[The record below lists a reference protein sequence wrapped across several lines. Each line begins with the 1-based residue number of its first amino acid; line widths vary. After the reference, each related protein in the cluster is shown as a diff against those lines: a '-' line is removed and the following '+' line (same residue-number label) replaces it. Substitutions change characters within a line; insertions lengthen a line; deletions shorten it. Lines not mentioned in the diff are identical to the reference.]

1 MKYADGTVL
10 ECDGWKNGVTGEQV
24 MKTDANGDIYDGFS
38 CPFVILVPM
47 CKT

>member
-10 ECDGWKNGVTGEQV
+10 ECDGWKNGVTSGKA
-24 MKTDANGDIYDGFS
+24 MKTDANGGIYEVYS